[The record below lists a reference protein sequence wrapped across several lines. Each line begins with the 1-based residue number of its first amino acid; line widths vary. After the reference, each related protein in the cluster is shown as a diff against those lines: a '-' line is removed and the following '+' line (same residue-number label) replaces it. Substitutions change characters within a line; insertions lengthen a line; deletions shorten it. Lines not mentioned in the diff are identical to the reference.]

1 MPVTRR
7 NVRIAP
13 ILFTVLCF
21 SSLFLAACQGI
32 GPISPLLVAE
42 KALTNGSPAA
52 IDAAS
57 AAGAVE
63 ATVEATPVTTVET
76 TATATVAATAT
87 VTATATPVAEED
99 APDAT
104 WPPSMP
110 VALSIPSLDVE
121 AAVTP
126 MGWEPILQGE
136 QVTTRWVIP
145 LDSLGW
151 AVNSAGAGEEGNVV
165 IAGHQALGAA
175 PLRPLALGDVSVGQ
189 EILVE
194 TSGGRT
200 YVYRVREVSP
210 PIGAIGATAAED
222 ASAAAYLA
230 PAASAQL
237 TLLTGWPS
245 DVSTHRLFVV
255 ADLEGVRP

>member
-7 NVRIAP
+7 NMRFAP
-13 ILFTVLCF
+13 ILFAVLCF
-21 SSLFLAACQGI
+21 SSLFLAACQGL
-32 GPISPLLVAE
+32 GPISPLLIAE
-42 KALTNGSPAA
+42 KALTNGGPAA
-52 IDAAS
+52 SDNAA
-57 AAGAVE
+57 APTEAVEAVE
-63 ATVEATPVTTVET
+63 ATTVT
-76 TATATVAATAT
+76 T
-87 VTATATPVAEED
+87 VTATSAAATTAIATLAAEED
-99 APDAT
+99 ARDAA
-104 WPPSMP
+104 WPPNMP

-175 PLRPLALGDVSVGQ
+175 LLRPLALGDVSVGQ

-194 TSGGRT
+194 TSGGQT
-200 YVYRVREVSP
+200 YAYRVREVSP
-210 PIGAIGATAAED
+210 PIKAIGATAAED
-222 ASAAAYLA
+222 AQSAAYLA

>member
-7 NVRIAP
+7 NVRFAVIVFAA
-13 ILFTVLCF
+13 LCL
-21 SSLFLAACQGI
+21 SLTLAACQGL

-42 KALTNGSPAA
+42 KALTNSGGDPG
-52 IDAAS
+52 AS
-57 AAGAVE
+57 AA
-63 ATVEATPVTTVET
+63 T
-76 TATATVAATAT
+76 AATAEA
-87 VTATATPVAEED
+87 ATAAATETAAEATIATPAAEED
-99 APDAT
+99 ASDAV
-104 WPPSMP
+104 WPPNMP
-110 VALSIPSLDVE
+110 VSLSIPSLDVE

-136 QVTTRWVIP
+136 QVTTRWLIP

-165 IAGHQALGAA
+165 IAGHQALAA
-175 PLRPLALGDVSVGQ
+175 ALLRPLALGDVSLGQ
-189 EILVE
+189 EILVY

-200 YVYRVREVSP
+200 YTYRVREVSP
-210 PIGAIGATAAED
+210 PIPAIGATAAED
-222 ASAAAYLA
+222 AKAAAYLA

-237 TLLTGWPS
+237 TLLTGWPA